1 MPPSPSLSSSST
13 RPNFTFPTLESISN
27 TEFTFRS
34 LPRPEA
40 PLSFLPGSSP
50 SPLWKRRRAIAD
62 VDGEHSCLH
71 KKKRRLRLFLIT
83 SRLSP
88 QYSYPAT
95 NIVDRGSSKIAVWAK
110 QRALGRNILRK
121 AAILNRIRR
130 QSISALETAGGMGRV
145 LVEQEKEQEQL
156 HLAKLTL
163 MYGSHDS
170 ATQPIGKDS
179 IGLPEVVET
188 RNGEQIRSAESS
200 PANSTGSPSPPLR
213 ACDEDGAREYRS
225 PNDAYA
231 DYNALSKLPRPVHLP
246 LPPSPLGLS
255 NYDALDLEDE
265 IPDPYSHLDE
275 EYEAE
280 EQEEAGLENPF
291 APCFPFPCDDVDT
304 RRASQQSHGNAS
316 ILEPEEPAVAGYD
329 QVEEGS
335 DVLWPTSRQNHDRS
349 ADTEPPSSSSPDFQ
363 APSANAF
370 SDAIPQSPN
379 TSSLLGPTS
388 SSPNFAGLYVT
399 SDVEERK
406 VNANHAIEMEK
417 EKERQRRLMFMS
429 FGS

>member
-13 RPNFTFPTLESISN
+13 RPNSTFPTPEGISN
-27 TEFTFRS
+27 TEFTFRT
-34 LPRPEA
+34 LPQPEA
-40 PLSFLPGSSP
+40 PLSFLPGPSP
-50 SPLWKRRRAIAD
+50 SPLWKRRRSTAD
-62 VDGEHSCLH
+62 VDGEHSCLQ

-130 QSISALETAGGMGRV
+130 QSISALETAGGLGRV

-188 RNGEQIRSAESS
+188 RAGEQIRSTESS

-213 ACDEDGAREYRS
+213 ARDEDGMREYRS

-231 DYNALSKLPRPVHLP
+231 DYNTFSKLPRPAHSP

-265 IPDPYSHLDE
+265 YPDPYAHLDE

-280 EQEEAGLENPF
+280 EQEETGVENPF
-291 APCFPFPCDDVDT
+291 APYLPFPCNAVDT
-304 RRASQQSHGNAS
+304 LRGSQQGHRNDS
-316 ILEPEEPAVAGYD
+316 ILEPDDPAVGDYD
-329 QVEEGS
+329 QVEE
-335 DVLWPTSRQNHDRS
+335 DADAVWLLSRPHHDRS
-349 ADTEPPSSSSPDFQ
+349 VDTKPPSSSSPNVQ
-363 APSANAF
+363 ESSANAL
-370 SDAIPQSPN
+370 SNATPQSPN
-379 TSSLLGPTS
+379 TGPLLSPTS
-388 SSPNFAGLYVT
+388 SSPNFAGMCVE
-399 SDVEERK
+399 SDVEEM
-406 VNANHAIEMEK
+406 NENLAIEMEK